1 MLLPGNHLRRSSYR
15 SREFEPVQER
25 RVCTELAVCSKW
37 SVTRWYCEE
46 YRSVLTTAIAR
57 SSVSCAAPVCIKLN
71 PAPGG
76 DNNLNV
82 ILSTYEPHHNIRC
95 GRSENFGNAPSCENV
110 LADMPAT
117 EEMTLFGPGTA
128 PGIEEPLPQLIASAD
143 EKCFLRLFST
153 GRADWA
159 SWYSI
164 WQATEAT
171 FARCGRKRRFGNFR
185 GLGGHGDIFFTLAGV
200 SSVGSLDNISSQ
212 AATA

>member
-1 MLLPGNHLRRSSYR
+1 MRGILSPVFHSRCLAVSHGQWRKVAQQYRTQAAFCVADSFNVRARQSRMLLPGNHLRRSSYR

-128 PGIEEPLPQLIASAD
+128 PGIEEPLPQLIASG
-143 EKCFLRLFST
+143 KPTLR
-153 GRADWA
+153 
-159 SWYSI
+159 
-164 WQATEAT
+164 
-171 FARCGRKRRFGNFR
+171 
-185 GLGGHGDIFFTLAGV
+185 
-200 SSVGSLDNISSQ
+200 
-212 AATA
+212 